1 MMSVQTVVPHQD
13 LLSLITKERLYGH
26 TYMDAT
32 EKKEFQAKR
41 YDEVMSE
48 LKHTSLEPADRELFA
63 QALSKLYVGVPL
75 CKYTY
80 SDEVKG
86 ELFDNNS
93 LVGKWEV
100 VPKGVQRFRSELPD
114 IISMMKPLY
123 SPTSPFVYMPATPF
137 SAPFI
142 PFSITDI
149 KMLNKTTTRATFVF
163 PFDHQLFADAHYRVR
178 WLMEQTD
185 WRIELTVDKEKQSPQ
200 MLKIRLA
207 QPVKKRMRYS
217 FDKVEVSMNFTYIES
232 CEFHA
237 LTSLS
242 LKIEGWAFS
251 HGKVEE
257 EKTDT
262 YSNIE
267 CNRPLV
273 YLHPHTTRV
282 NFLDHISYR
291 QD

>member
-1 MMSVQTVVPHQD
+1 MSVLNVVPHED
-13 LLSLITKERLYGH
+13 LLSLIKRERLYGH
-26 TYMDAT
+26 AYMDT
-32 EKKEFQAKR
+32 RKKEEFQEKR
-41 YDEVMSE
+41 FQEVLSE
-48 LKHTSLEPADRELFA
+48 LKHTSLKSADRELFA
-63 QALSKLYVGVPL
+63 RALSKLYVGVPL

-80 SDEVKG
+80 SDEVRG

-114 IISMMKPLY
+114 KISMMKPLY
-123 SPTSPFVYMPATPF
+123 SPTSPFVYIPATPF
-137 SAPFI
+137 SAPLI

-149 KMLNKTTTRATFVF
+149 KVLNKTSTQVIFIF
-163 PFDHQLFADAHYRVR
+163 PFDHQLFAAAHYRVR

-185 WRIELTVDKEKQSPQ
+185 WRIELTVDKEEQSPQ
-200 MLKIRLA
+200 MMKIRLA
-207 QPVKKRMRYS
+207 EPVKKRMRYS
-217 FDKVEVSMNFTYIES
+217 FDKVDVSMNFTYIEN

-242 LKIEGWAFS
+242 LRIEGWVFAQ
-251 HGKVEE
+251 GKVEE

-267 CNRPLV
+267 CDRPLV
-273 YLHPHTTRV
+273 YLLPHTPRV
-282 NFLDHISYR
+282 NFLNHISYR